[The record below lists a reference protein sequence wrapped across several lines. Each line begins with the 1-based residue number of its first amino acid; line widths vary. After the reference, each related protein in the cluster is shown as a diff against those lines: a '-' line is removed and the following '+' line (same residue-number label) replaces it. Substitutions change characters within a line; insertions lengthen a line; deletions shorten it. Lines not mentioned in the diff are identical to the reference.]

1 MAVRSL
7 NPEAEADQ
15 VRRAYWHDEGF
26 PVDPVAIAKELG
38 VLVFNADI
46 PGDVSGLLRKHP
58 GQAAEIYLDIDDPL
72 VRRRFTCAHEL
83 GHYVSHAGDDDD
95 SLSFVDYRGPLATHG
110 SNQDEIFAN
119 RFAANLL
126 MPRQKVR
133 ELRSIGLSAVQ
144 MAKYFQVSL
153 EAMNN
158 RLSSIGTA

>member
-1 MAVRSL
+1 M

-15 VRRAYWHDEGF
+15 IRRAYWNDEGF

-58 GQAAEIYLDIDDPL
+58 GQAAEIYLDTDDPL

-83 GHYVSHAGDDDD
+83 GHYVSHVGDDSD
-95 SLSFVDYRGPLATHG
+95 SMSFVDYRGPLAAKG
-110 SNQDEIFAN
+110 SDPDEVFAN

-133 ELRSIGLSAVQ
+133 ELRGLGVSAVQ
-144 MAKYFQVSL
+144 MAKFFHVSL

-158 RLSSIGTA
+158 RLASIGGA